1 MTSGN
6 ADEATK
12 NLRRHL
18 RFIENSC
25 RAFDQGHEYEALRIA
40 VALRVL
46 FHDTKFSTSVL
57 SLLEQ
62 KGRIHLTSISPAVP
76 ENLDPSINF
85 YLGIPLIFGDTI
97 RPNLNSG
104 CPPMSLT
111 VHDWLARP
119 VMFNGGVWLT
129 RQDVI
134 LKAAN
139 EDGGAH
145 VDPIPSGKTKA
156 MKTPWIERTDKVDGV
171 EKTEPI
177 TDNHFPLLRAFGHEV
192 LNSPELTALA

>member
-1 MTSGN
+1 MSLDG
-6 ADEATK
+6 EEVVKK
-12 NLRRHL
+12 NLQRHL
-18 RFIENSC
+18 EFIENSC
-25 RAFDQGHEYEALRIA
+25 RAFDQGQEHEALRIA

-46 FHDTKFSTSVL
+46 LHDTKTSTSVL
-57 SLLEQ
+57 SLLGQ
-62 KGRIHLTSISPAVP
+62 KGIIHLTSIAPNVP
-76 ENLDPSINF
+76 QNLDPSITF
-85 YLGIPLIFGDTI
+85 YFGIPVIFGDTI

-104 CPPMSLT
+104 RPPMSLT
-111 VHDWLARP
+111 VQDWLDQT

-145 VDPIPSGKTKA
+145 VDPTPSGKTKA
-156 MKTPWIERTDKVDGV
+156 MKTPWIERTDMADGV
-171 EKTEPI
+171 AKTEPI

-192 LNSPELTALA
+192 LNSPELVKLA